1 MATCSSV
8 MRNGARCTSPVPT
21 DDPSATMCAHHQRM
35 ARVMALAP
43 KKPPSVDRAPS
54 TTFGLPP
61 APHANPLFQTTTSV
75 VHVRPSAVGHTAV
88 PLPIHVPT
96 ESFSDYLKVSFPGEV
111 KAASLPCSFDVSS
124 REGVSGTLIVTNY
137 RLRFEPAST
146 HRSATFSPALLEAI
160 TPGLPTACVSKLAY
174 PQTTSS
180 SNAMP
185 TQIVVFFRNCR
196 TWILRGNVTELMTT
210 LNKLVFVESP
220 LHLFAFAKGNVVD
233 GDHAN
238 GHAIYDLFSDF
249 ADMGVHLATTAP
261 HTSPYRV
268 TDANRSYGLCPTYPP
283 QFVVPSA
290 MTDAQVAAVASF
302 RSKGRM
308 PLCCWVHAAN
318 TASIWRCAQPKRG
331 LFHAQNADDDYM
343 LWLIAQTN
351 KINSEK
357 VWIVDCRPELNAR
370 ANNLT
375 GGGTESGSLRHATVS
390 FMNIANIHA
399 MRESLEAVRQ
409 LALTPSMEADLHWL
423 SRVEDTK
430 WLMHVRLVLRAAL
443 QTAHAVHESATSVV
457 VHCSDGWDRTAQV
470 CALSQLLLDPKYRTL
485 KGFMTLIDKEWIKA
499 GHKFD
504 DRVGPGKVENDDQAP
519 IFIQFLDCVWQLHRQ
534 YPTYFEFTGL
544 ALLALAFH
552 STSGRFGTFLG
563 NCDRDRAVSLRVP
576 VRTPSLWAFM
586 LDHAAQFRNPFF
598 RPYDA
603 HDHGGGALVP
613 WPVAIVLRRV
623 VLWDDM
629 YFANPSCGNTS
640 KPPAM
645 AAASFRQAKTA
656 AEDLEMAMASAQHQ
670 AAAHLS

>member
-1 MATCSSV
+1 
-8 MRNGARCTSPVPT
+8 
-21 DDPSATMCAHHQRM
+21 MCAHHQRM

-75 VHVRPSAVGHTAV
+75 VHVRPSAVGQTAV

-124 REGVSGTLIVTNY
+124 REGVSGTLVVTNY

-238 GHAIYDLFSDF
+238 GA
-249 ADMGVHLATTAP
+249 
-261 HTSPYRV
+261 
-268 TDANRSYGLCPTYPP
+268 
-283 QFVVPSA
+283 
-290 MTDAQVAAVASF
+290 
-302 RSKGRM
+302 
-308 PLCCWVHAAN
+308 
-318 TASIWRCAQPKRG
+318 PKRG

-370 ANNLT
+370 ANNVQPCRAGVPNRGAHLT
-375 GGGTESGSLRHATVS
+375 
-390 FMNIANIHA
+390 
-399 MRESLEAVRQ
+399 
-409 LALTPSMEADLHWL
+409 LH
-423 SRVEDTK
+423 
-430 WLMHVRLVLRAAL
+430 
-443 QTAHAVHESATSVV
+443 
-457 VHCSDGWDRTAQV
+457 
-470 CALSQLLLDPKYRTL
+470 LSQ
-485 KGFMTLIDKEWIKA
+485 EWIKA

-504 DRVGPGKVENDDQAP
+504 DRVGPGKVESTFMLDVTLSSVVSIDSGTLSLCLDDDQAP

-552 STSGRFGTFLG
+552 ATSGRFGTFLG